1 MIDVAYSTRSGT
13 FEPSF
18 VNKRTGMTFA
28 DIRQGFVN
36 YRNTKG
42 CNMVLTF
49 AAFTTFSS
57 VSLTLDQP
65 PGMARAGAKKTLR
78 IAVRSFIVD

>member
-1 MIDVAYSTRSGT
+1 MMDVADLTRSGT

-18 VNKRTGMTFA
+18 IQRTGMTFA

-36 YRNTKG
+36 FSNAKG
-42 CNMVLTF
+42 YNMVLTL
-49 AAFTTFSS
+49 AAFTMFSS

-65 PGMARAGAKKTLR
+65 PGMARAGAKKMLR